1 MAYRILYHHRIRA
14 DDGQAVHVREM
25 IGALRALGHE
35 VEECALVPKAV
46 GAPSANGKAAGTT
59 GKGGFWQH
67 LRVPRLALELFEI
80 AYGRQGASRLRSAAR
95 SFAPDFVY
103 ERHALHCD
111 AGLRAARAL
120 DRPLLLE
127 VNSPMCEEMAKL
139 GALRFPRLA
148 ARTERRV
155 LGGATRVLA
164 VSEVL
169 RQRLLAAG
177 AAPERTVVVRNG
189 ADPARFGDAARA
201 AGRAHRVTAG
211 LPDDAFVVG
220 FVGYLRAWHRLD
232 AVVDA
237 MGEAGLGHIH
247 LWVVGD
253 GPALAELRAGADARG
268 LGGRLR
274 TFGAVPGADVPAL
287 VCAFDAAV
295 IPAINDYASPL
306 KLFDYLAAGVPT
318 VVPDQPN
325 LRELL
330 TDGADGLLCPAG
342 DADALADRLRR
353 LARDPAAAVA
363 LGAAGRRTLLD
374 HDWTWRGQAARVVAT
389 YEACR

>member
-25 IGALRALGHE
+25 IGALRALGHD
-35 VEECALVPKAV
+35 VHECALVPKATA
-46 GAPSANGKAAGTT
+46 GDAPRTATRPP
-59 GKGGFWQH
+59 GFWQR
-67 LRVPRLALELFEI
+67 LRVPRLALEVLEI
-80 AYGRQGASRLRSAAR
+80 AYGRTGARRLRAAAWT
-95 SFAPDFVY
+95 FAPDFVY

-120 DRPLLLE
+120 GKPLLLE
-127 VNSPMCEEMAKL
+127 VNSPMCEEMSRL
-139 GALRFPRLA
+139 GALRFPRRA
-148 ARTERRV
+148 ARTERAV

-177 AAPERTVVVRNG
+177 ADAARTTVIRNG
-189 ADPARFGDAARA
+189 ADPGRFGEAARA
-201 AGRAHRVTAG
+201 AGRAHRAAAG
-211 LPDDAFVVG
+211 VPDAAFVVG

-237 MGEAGLGHIH
+237 MAEPGLRHVH

-253 GPALAELRAGADARG
+253 GPALAELRARATARG
-268 LGGRLR
+268 VAERVR
-274 TFGAVPGADVPAL
+274 AFGAVAGGEVPAF

-295 IPAINDYASPL
+295 IPAINEYASPL
-306 KLFDYLAAGVPT
+306 KLFDYLAAGVPA

-330 TDGADGLLCPAG
+330 TDGKDGLLCPPG
-342 DADALADRLRR
+342 DPAALAERLRR

-374 HDWTWRGQAARVVAT
+374 RDWTWRGQARRVIAA
-389 YEACR
+389 YEEASR